1 MSKSQRLIGF
11 LISYADDKAG
21 RHHELRVGRTLIGDG
36 EANVDR
42 TLGLSDDTISAPH
55 LALNARES
63 HELIVQDIFS
73 DHGTYLLKSGTDN
86 EIRLSGPTPVNHG
99 DWIRVGKHRRF
110 QVCLIDGR
118 RK

>member
-1 MSKSQRLIGF
+1 MSKSTRLIGF

-21 RHHELRVGRTLIGDG
+21 RHQELRVGRTLIGEEG
-36 EANVDR
+36 ANVDQA
-42 TLGLSDDTISAPH
+42 LGLSDDSISAPH
-55 LALNARES
+55 LALQAREN

-73 DHGTYLLKSGTDN
+73 EHGTYLVKSGTTS
-86 EIRLSGPTPVNHG
+86 EVRLSGPTPVAHG